1 MQEIETAGTGAS
13 TLATASAAGRK
24 SGWMASTMMGLGA
37 ALMLAPAAHAQDG
50 DTAEVGE
57 VIVTANRRAQDV
69 TTIPYNISA
78 VSGDQLARAGVSNIE
93 DLSRQIPNLNI
104 SSSGDRYLVARV
116 PVIRGLNASSTV
128 RASALGQPA
137 VSTYLGNVE
146 VLGYFPLDDVERVE
160 VLRGPQGTLYG
171 AGALGGAVRMIPAEP
186 NAAAGFSGKVIA
198 SAGVLAHSD
207 EFDRSL
213 AGVLNIPLNETLTVR
228 VSAKESYSAG
238 FVDNYGVVQQPAN
251 LAPPILATPG
261 AVATSAAVFGANED
275 ANYSRSTVARLAM
288 RWRPTDQLEV
298 TLAFNYADYRGEG
311 GPVTNPSY
319 PGGVD
324 PLDARVTYPASGDYS
339 ANLNTREPF
348 KRVSR
353 LASADV
359 SYDLGFATVSTTTS
373 YLDTGGRALTDS
385 TFGYLAL
392 PPVLHPYYMGNPRN
406 PRFVAQ
412 SDREDGDE
420 TFVQEVRLVSKASE
434 TFEYTVG
441 AYYAKKKQIDTWH
454 IYMPGAAEQARAT
467 GGFPVVTDAVGRTVI
482 LNGDSTFIDKALF
495 GELTWHVTP
504 RWQITG
510 GGRLFRQSFERGVQ
524 NDIPPF
530 ALSEAGSASSK
541 VSDHL
546 LKLNT
551 SYEFADRH
559 NAYATFSQ
567 GFRRGGANA
576 FALSGFLAEPR
587 ALLTYRADTVDNYE
601 VGLKGRFASGWSY
614 TADLFYDDWK
624 DPQIDTST
632 PANAWP
638 VVVNGSKARSK
649 GFELEFGG
657 PITEHLS
664 VTGGYAYAD
673 AKISEAFC
681 VPAGDGG
688 GGIVACGI
696 RGDKGT
702 RLPGAPKHSGSVTLN
717 YDHELANADRL
728 LVTLNAN
735 YKGSVFSA
743 LPTPTAP
750 SVTFDSYWMIN
761 GTVSYVHGPWRAS
774 IYGRNLFDE
783 RAVLGITTKTNA
795 VVGLLNRT
803 ETIAPPRQVG
813 LTVQYDF

>member
-1 MQEIETAGTGAS
+1 MHETITADAEASVTSNIRRVGRRSGWLASTVLGTG
-13 TLATASAAGRK
+13 LA
-24 SGWMASTMMGLGA
+24 L
-37 ALMLAPAAHAQDG
+37 LLAPAALAQDG
-50 DTAEVGE
+50 AAAEIGE

-78 VSGDQLARAGVSNIE
+78 VGGEQLARTGVVSLE

-128 RASALGQPA
+128 RPGALGQPA
-137 VSTYLGNVE
+137 VATYLGNVE

-171 AGALGGAVRMIPAEP
+171 AGALGGAIRMIPSEP
-186 NAAAGFSGKVIA
+186 NSAAFSGKMIA
-198 SAGVLAHSD
+198 SAGLVGHSD
-207 EFDRSL
+207 ELDRSL
-213 AGVLNIPLNETLTVR
+213 AGVLNVPVTDTLTLR

-238 FVDNYGVVQQPAN
+238 FIDNFSVVRQPQN

-261 AVATSAAVFGANED
+261 AVATSGAVYSTNED
-275 ANYSRSTVARLAM
+275 ANYSRASVARLAL
-288 RWRPTDQLEV
+288 RWQPIEPLEI

-311 GPVTNPSY
+311 GPVVNPSY
-319 PGGVD
+319 PGGLN
-324 PLDARVTYPASGDYS
+324 PLDARVTYPATGDYS
-339 ANLNTREPF
+339 ANLNTREPY

-353 LASADV
+353 LGSADV

-373 YLDTGGRALTDS
+373 YLETAGRTLSDS

-420 TFVQEVRLVSKASE
+420 TFVQEVRLVSVASE
-434 TFEYTVG
+434 TLEYALG

-454 IYMPGAAEQARAT
+454 IYMPGAAQQALAT
-467 GGFPVVTDAVGRTVI
+467 GGFPVITDAVGRTVI
-482 LNGDSTFIDKALF
+482 LNGASTFTDKALF
-495 GELTWHVTP
+495 GELTWRVTP

-510 GGRLFRQSFERGVQ
+510 GARLFRQTFRRGVQ

-530 ALSEAGSASSK
+530 ALSEAASAASS
-541 VSDHL
+541 VSDYL
-546 LKLNT
+546 LKLNS
-551 SYEFADRH
+551 SYEFAERH

-587 ALLTYRADTVDNYE
+587 SLLTYKADTVDNYE
-601 VGLKGRFASGWSY
+601 VGLKGRFESGWSY

-624 DPQIDTST
+624 DPQIDTGT

-638 VVVNGSKARSK
+638 VVVNGAKARSK

-657 PITEHLS
+657 PITDSLS
-664 VTGGYAYAD
+664 ITGGYAYAD
-673 AKISEAFC
+673 AQISESFC
-681 VPAGDGG
+681 IPAGDGG
-688 GGIVACGI
+688 GGILACGI
-696 RGDKGT
+696 RGDTGT
-702 RLPGAPKHSGSVTLN
+702 RLPGSPKHSGSMTLN
-717 YDHELANADRL
+717 YDRELANDDRL
-728 LVTLNAN
+728 RITLNAN
-735 YKGSVFSA
+735 YKGSVFSN
-743 LPTPTAP
+743 LPSPTAP
-750 SVTFDSYWMIN
+750 SVTFDSYWMLN
-761 GTVSYVHGPWRAS
+761 GTVSYAHGPWRAS

>member
-1 MQEIETAGTGAS
+1 MHETMTADAGAS
-13 TLATASAAGRK
+13 VTANLRRVRRRT
-24 SGWMASTMMGLGA
+24 GWLASTILGA
-37 ALMLAPAAHAQDG
+37 GIALSLAPAALAQDG
-50 DTAEVGE
+50 AAAEVGE

-78 VSGDQLARAGVSNIE
+78 VSGDQLARSGVASLE

-128 RASALGQPA
+128 RTSALGQPA
-137 VSTYLGNVE
+137 VATYLGNVE

-171 AGALGGAVRMIPAEP
+171 AGALGGAVRMIPSEP
-186 NAAAGFSGKVIA
+186 SPGGFSGKVTA
-198 SAGVLAHSD
+198 SAGHVGHSD
-207 EFDRSL
+207 EMDRSL
-213 AGVLNIPLNETLTVR
+213 AGVLNLPVSDTLTLR
-228 VSAKESYSAG
+228 VSGKESYSAG
-238 FVDNYGVVQQPAN
+238 FIDNLNVIRQPQN
-251 LAPPILATPG
+251 LGPPILAAPG
-261 AVATSAAVFGANED
+261 AITTSGAVYSTNED
-275 ANYSRSTVARLAM
+275 ANYSRASAARLALL
-288 RWRPTDQLEV
+288 WRPTEALEV
-298 TLAFNYADYRGEG
+298 TLAFNYADYQGEG
-311 GPVTNPSY
+311 GPIANPSY
-319 PGGVD
+319 PGGAN
-324 PLDARVTYPASGDYS
+324 PLDARVTYPATGDYS
-339 ANLNTREPF
+339 AILNTREPF

-353 LASADV
+353 MTSADV

-373 YLDTGGRALTDS
+373 YLDTAGRTLTDS

-412 SDREDGDE
+412 SDRQDGDE
-420 TFVQEVRLVSKASE
+420 TFVQEVRLVSEASE
-434 TFEYTVG
+434 SVEYTFG
-441 AYYAKKKQIDTWH
+441 AYYAKKQQIDTWH
-454 IYMPGAAEQARAT
+454 IYMPGAAQQAQAS
-467 GGFPVVTDAVGRTVI
+467 GGFPVITDGVGRAVI
-482 LNGDSTFIDKALF
+482 LNGDSTFVDKAVF

-510 GGRLFRQSFERGVQ
+510 GGRLFRQTFTRSVQ

-530 ALSEAGSASSK
+530 ALSETASAAFS

-546 LKLNT
+546 LKLNS
-551 SYEFADRH
+551 SYEFAERH

-587 ALLTYRADTVDNYE
+587 SLLTYQADTVDNYE

-638 VVVNGSKARSK
+638 VVVNGAKARSK
-649 GFELEFGG
+649 GFELEVGG
-657 PITEHLS
+657 ALTDRLS
-664 VTGGYAYAD
+664 LTGGYAYAD
-673 AKISEAFC
+673 AAISQSFC
-681 VPAGDGG
+681 IPAGDGG
-688 GGIVACGI
+688 GGILACGI

-702 RLPGAPKHSGSVTLN
+702 RLPGAPRHSGSVTLN
-717 YDHELANADRL
+717 YDQELANDDRL
-728 LVTLNAN
+728 RVTLNAN
-735 YKGSVFSA
+735 YKGSVFSN
-743 LPTPTAP
+743 LPSPTAP
-750 SVTFDSYWMIN
+750 SVTFDSYWMVN
-761 GTVSYVHGPWRAS
+761 ATASYAHGPWRAS

-783 RAVLGITTKTNA
+783 RAVLGVTTKTNA

-813 LTVQYDF
+813 LTVQYEF

>member
-1 MQEIETAGTGAS
+1 MQQTTIVHVRVSTTAETIPARGRAGWLAGT
-13 TLATASAAGRK
+13 
-24 SGWMASTMMGLGA
+24 MLGA
-37 ALMLAPAAHAQDG
+37 GVVLALAQTAQAQDS
-50 DTAEVGE
+50 DPAEVGE

-78 VSGDQLARAGVSNIE
+78 VSGEQLARASVTSIE

-128 RASALGQPA
+128 RTSALGQPA

-146 VLGYFPLDDVERVE
+146 VLGYFPLDDVARVE

-186 NAAAGFSGKVIA
+186 SAAGFSGKVIA
-198 SAGVLAHSD
+198 SAGVLAHS
-207 EFDRSL
+207 EELDRSL
-213 AGVLNIPLNETLTVR
+213 AGVLNVPLTDTLTLR
-228 VSAKESYSAG
+228 VSGKESYSAG
-238 FVDNYGVVQQPAN
+238 FIDNLNVVRQPQN

-261 AVATSAAVFGANED
+261 AVADSNALYYTNAD

-288 RWRPTDQLEV
+288 RWQPTEEFEA

-311 GPVTNPSY
+311 GPVANSAY
-319 PGGVD
+319 PGGLN
-324 PLDARVTYPASGDYS
+324 PLNPRVTYPATGDYS
-339 ANLNTREPF
+339 AILNTREPY

-353 LASADV
+353 LASADI
-359 SYDLGFATVSTTTS
+359 SYDLGFATVSSTTS
-373 YLDTGGRALTDS
+373 YLDTGGRTLTDS

-420 TFVQEVRLVSKASE
+420 TFVQEVRLVSESSD
-434 TFEYTVG
+434 TFEYALG

-454 IYMPGAAEQARAT
+454 IYMPGAAEQSQAT

-482 LNGDSTFIDKALF
+482 LNGESTFTDKALF

-504 RWQITG
+504 RWQVTA
-510 GGRLFRQSFERGVQ
+510 GGRLFRQSFKRSVQ

-530 ALSEAGSASSK
+530 ALSEAASAATK

-587 ALLTYRADTVDNYE
+587 SLLSYQADTVDNYE

-614 TADLFYDDWK
+614 TADIFYDDWK

-638 VVVNGSKARSK
+638 VVVNGTKARSK
-649 GFELEFGG
+649 GVELELAG
-657 PITEHLS
+657 PITDSLS
-664 VTGGYAYAD
+664 ITGGYAYAD
-673 AKISEAFC
+673 AQISESFC
-681 VPAGDGG
+681 IPAGDGG
-688 GGIVACGI
+688 GGILACGI

-702 RLPGAPKHSGSVTLN
+702 RLPGAPRHSGSVTLN
-717 YDHELANADRL
+717 YDHELANDDRL

-735 YKGSVFSA
+735 YKGSVFSN
-743 LPTPTAP
+743 LPSPTAP

-761 GTVSYVHGPWRAS
+761 STVSYAHGPWRAS
-774 IYGRNLFDE
+774 IYARNLTDE
-783 RAVLGITTKTNA
+783 RALLGIMTKTNA

-803 ETIAPPRQVG
+803 ESIAPPRQVG
-813 LTVQYDF
+813 LTVQYEF